1 MSAPEPADPYAPTL
15 PMDDAPPRAAE
26 PAAKSALERES
37 AETLL
42 EPAPPDGGAPLP
54 ASAPQPH
61 APDFPTEILIES
73 GLFQKDEIVG
83 ERFCLVEKIGESS
96 FGVVWKARD
105 IRLDRDVAIKFLK
118 AEVRMPKV
126 LARFELEQQVLARM
140 DHPNIAHVFD
150 GGTTADGRPFL
161 AMELLRGRPLGVA
174 CDERK
179 LPVAARLELFAA
191 ICRAVHHA
199 HQNGVIHRD
208 LKPGNIMVVEQDGR
222 PTPKV
227 IDFGIAKVLD
237 SGDFTAAGTETL
249 AVERVGTPLYMS
261 PEQAAGEEQITALT
275 DVYSLGVI
283 LYELLAG
290 QTPFVAETSMKSRRA
305 SIERLLSAIRTEDA
319 SPPSAQLGS
328 ERADQARISAARA
341 SSATRLI
348 AAVRGDLDAIVMKAI
363 EKEPA
368 DRYESAAALAE
379 DVSRHL
385 RIEPVAA
392 REGGTGYR
400 LGRWVRRHKAAAVAA
415 AVIGLAIIATAGI
428 STRAYFVEK
437 DALGRATMERQK
449 AIIARNM
456 EAEARARADEEREKA
471 VAARNAAD
479 QARQVAVR
487 ARGEAEDL
495 VNYML
500 YDLREQLEPLGRTR
514 LLESISLRAE
524 KYFEEQPTATDDDT
538 LERNRAVMFYNRGR
552 ILLAQARIADAAAA
566 FTQARALMEQRTAAK
581 PGDTARRLDLARALD
596 GLGLATLAAGKTDA
610 SREIFERQL
619 ALLPDGPGDIP
630 ASLLRASTLERLGD
644 IAQRAGQ
651 SDPALAHYSAQETLL
666 RRLRAA
672 QPDDRA
678 VQQALAI
685 ACEKLGTLH
694 ERQGRFADA
703 LARYEEERDLFR
715 PLSEKTPGDLV
726 LRRRIVVSFG
736 KIGGALLALQRPAEA
751 LAPLAEALRAAE
763 DLARIDPVNL
773 DLQRELAAAHQR
785 LGTLHREA
793 KRHTESLDHF
803 ARDIS
808 LLESLTT
815 REPANPDFQQDLA
828 IAHAQHAMTL
838 LARATPADIP
848 AARESFT
855 RSRALLA
862 KLQSTRQLDA
872 SGEKWLTSVAKTLG
886 EIDKLPPPPKPR

>member
-1 MSAPEPADPYAPTL
+1 MPAPEPADPYAPTQPL
-15 PMDDAPPRAAE
+15 DDAPPHAAQ
-26 PAAKSALERES
+26 PAAGSAIERE
-37 AETLL
+37 AADTLL
-42 EPAPPDGGAPLP
+42 EVPGAAHGSAQPVPVPPR
-54 ASAPQPH
+54 SAPI
-61 APDFPTEILIES
+61 FPMEVVFES
-73 GLFQKDEIVG
+73 GLFQKDEVVG
-83 ERFCLVEKIGESS
+83 ERFCLVEKIGEST

-105 IRLDRDVAIKFLK
+105 LRLDREVAIKFLK
-118 AEVRMPKV
+118 AEVRMPKI

-140 DHPNIAHVFD
+140 DHPNIAKVFD

-161 AMELLRGRPLGVA
+161 AMELLRGQPLGVA

-208 LKPGNIMVVEQDGR
+208 LKPGNIMVVEEDGR

-290 QTPFVAETSMKSRRA
+290 QTPFVAETSLKSRRA

-328 ERADQARISAARA
+328 TRADQARISALRA
-341 SSATRLI
+341 SSGPRLI

-363 EKEPA
+363 EKDP
-368 DRYESAAALAE
+368 DRRYESAAALAE
-379 DVSRHL
+379 DVARHL
-385 RIEPVAA
+385 RLEPVTA

-400 LGRWVRRHKAAAVAA
+400 LGRWIRRHKAAAVAA
-415 AVIGLAIIATAGI
+415 GVIGVAIIATAGI
-428 STRAYFVEK
+428 STRAYFIERA
-437 DALGRATMERQK
+437 ALGRETIERQK
-449 AIIARNM
+449 AVVARNM
-456 EAEARARADEEREKA
+456 EAEARTLADVQKEKA

-500 YDLREQLEPLGRTR
+500 FDLREQLEPLGRTR

-524 KYFEEQPTATDDDT
+524 KYFEDQPAATDDDT

-552 ILLAQARIADAAAA
+552 ILLAQARVADAATA
-566 FTQARALMEQRTAAK
+566 FTQARELMEKRTAAK
-581 PGDTARRLDLARALD
+581 PGDAPRQLDLARALD

-619 ALLPDGPGDIP
+619 ALLPEEPGDIP

-651 SDPALAHYSAQETLL
+651 LDPALAHYTAQETLL
-666 RRLRAA
+666 RRLRTAR
-672 QPDDRA
+672 PDDRA

-703 LARYEEERDLFR
+703 LARYEEEREIFR
-715 PLSEKTPGDLV
+715 PLAEKTPGDLV
-726 LRRRIVVSFG
+726 LRRSVVVSLG
-736 KIGGALLALQRPAEA
+736 KIGGALLALQRRADA
-751 LAPLAEALRAAE
+751 LAPLTEALRAAE

-773 DLQRELAAAHQR
+773 DLQRDLAAAHQR
-785 LGTLHREA
+785 LGTLHRDE

-803 ARDIS
+803 ARDIA
-808 LLESLTT
+808 LLEALTT
-815 REPANPDFQQDLA
+815 REPANPAFQQDLA
-828 IAHAQHAMTL
+828 IAHAQRAMTL
-838 LARATPADIP
+838 LARAASADLP

-855 RSRALLA
+855 RSRDLLA
-862 KLQSTRQLDA
+862 RLSSARQLDA
-872 SGEKWLTSVAKTLG
+872 SGEKWLTSVEKTLV
-886 EIDKLPPPPKPR
+886 EMDKLPPARPR